1 MKETIKKN
9 FAIILAFAIPIVIM
23 IGVAIS
29 VSLPSL
35 FVSTEYNFVYATC
48 NDNRGSYPY
57 PYNYNCSKYL
67 ERRYTIIDNKLVVNK
82 PETAVIEYDSN
93 GKAIKTIPEEQIYDD
108 HIFIHNTKNNESR
121 EVNIEELTSLKLDG
135 LLTSPDGVTVSNGY
149 SNNGS
154 SDFFIFGSRSSTYGY
169 YLSKGKNKIR
179 LNLVNNIDNYYNSN
193 NFHFVG
199 WILTDNITKN

>member
-1 MKETIKKN
+1 MKELFKKN

-35 FVSTEYNFVYATC
+35 FVSTNYNFVYATC
-48 NDNRGSYPY
+48 STNNGSY
-57 PYNYNCSKYL
+57 PYNYNCNKYL
-67 ERRYTIIDNKLVVNK
+67 ERRYSVVDNKLVVNK
-82 PETAVIEYDSN
+82 PDMAVIEYDIN
-93 GKAIKTIPEEQIYDD
+93 GKAVKTIPEEQIYDD

-121 EVNIEELTSLKLDG
+121 EVNIEEVTSLNLNG

-154 SDFFIFGSRSSTYGY
+154 SDFFIFGGRSSTYGY
-169 YLSKGKNKIR
+169 YLSKGRNKIK
-179 LNLVNNIDNYYNSN
+179 LNLVNNTDNYYNSN

-199 WILTDNITKN
+199 WILTDGITKK

>member
-1 MKETIKKN
+1 MKEALKKN

-35 FVSTEYNFVYATC
+35 FVTTNYNFVYATC
-48 NDNRGSYPY
+48 SDNRGSYPY

-67 ERRYTIIDNKLVVNK
+67 ERRYSVVDNKLVVNK
-82 PETAVIEYDSN
+82 PDMAVIEYDSN
-93 GKAIKTIPEEQIYDD
+93 GKAIKTIPEEQLYDD
-108 HIFIHNTKNNESR
+108 HIFIHDTKSNVSR
-121 EVNIEELTSLKLDG
+121 EATIEEVSSLKLNG

-169 YLSKGKNKIR
+169 YLSKGKNKIK
-179 LNLVNNIDNYYNSN
+179 LNLVNTIDNYYISN

-199 WILTDNITKN
+199 WILTDNITKK